1 MGWEEILKMDMDEAR
16 KLGEEFASEDME
28 EFDKGKMRE
37 RINDYRNYVYAIA
50 KKEIARIKKMSDF
63 PQKEDAIQ
71 FILKRVEIVKKM
83 SPYRY
88 ISGSNDKE
96 DYRKVINS
104 LERFA
109 NDITAKR
116 VEALTMEAAYQA

>member
-1 MGWEEILKMDMDEAR
+1 
-16 KLGEEFASEDME
+16 
-28 EFDKGKMRE
+28 
-37 RINDYRNYVYAIA
+37 
-50 KKEIARIKKMSDF
+50 
-63 PQKEDAIQ
+63 
-71 FILKRVEIVKKM
+71 M